1 MSAQS
6 TPTVQARPVMATNPK
21 PRILDV
27 GCGRKKYP
35 GSIGIDMSAAGQ
47 ADVLCDW
54 TRTPFADST
63 FDEVRLIHMI
73 EEVDDIFKVLAEAHR
88 VAKPGAR
95 VVIMTPHYT
104 DHASYCSPAHRWH
117 LSSFSLWF
125 FSEKPAE
132 YDYYAPAQFRE
143 RRVHVTLLRIWRALG
158 FQFLINHFRWYRKFW
173 EYYLCF
179 VIRGKTVEWE
189 LEVVK

>member
-1 MSAQS
+1 MSARATQ
-6 TPTVQARPVMATNPK
+6 TIQARPVMATNPK

-125 FSEKPAE
+125 FSENPLSTIT
-132 YDYYAPAQFRE
+132 
-143 RRVHVTLLRIWRALG
+143 TLPRNSASAACTSPCCASGARSV
-158 FQFLINHFRWYRKFW
+158 FSS
-173 EYYLCF
+173 
-179 VIRGKTVEWE
+179 
-189 LEVVK
+189 

>member
-6 TPTVQARPVMATNPK
+6 TQTTQARPTMPTNPK

-63 FDEVRLIHMI
+63 FDEVRLVHMI
-73 EEVDDIFKVLAEAHR
+73 EEVDDIFHSARGSASRRQARRASRDHDPALHRPCILLQPRAPLASFQFFAVVFQREASR
-88 VAKPGAR
+88 IR
-95 VVIMTPHYT
+95 
-104 DHASYCSPAHRWH
+104 
-117 LSSFSLWF
+117 
-125 FSEKPAE
+125 
-132 YDYYAPAQFRE
+132 
-143 RRVHVTLLRIWRALG
+143 LLRSGTISRAPRARHVAAHLARSGFSVSGESFPLVPQILG
-158 FQFLINHFRWYRKFW
+158 VL
-173 EYYLCF
+173 F
-179 VIRGKTVEWE
+179 VLRHSRQDG
-189 LEVVK
+189 

>member
-1 MSAQS
+1 MQ
-6 TPTVQARPVMATNPK
+6 
-21 PRILDV
+21 RILDI

-35 GSIGIDMSAAGQ
+35 GSIGIDMSPAGQ

-54 TRTPFADST
+54 EKTLPFADGV
-63 FDEVRLIHMI
+63 FDQVRLIHII
-73 EEVDDIFKVLAEAHR
+73 EEVGDIFKVLAEVHR
-88 VAKPGAR
+88 VSRPGAR
-95 VVIMTPHYT
+95 VVIVTPHYT

-125 FSEKPAE
+125 FSDQPHE
-132 YDYYAPAQFRE
+132 YDYYAPANFRE
-143 RRVHVTLLRIWRALG
+143 RRVRVELLRVWRALG
-158 FQFLINHFRWYRKFW
+158 FQFLVNRFRQFRKFW
-173 EYYLCF
+173 EYYLSF